1 MMSSSSDELLRNGV
15 DVAID
20 VQSLRVIRGKRIALD
35 DVTVQIARGTITG
48 LLGPSGCGKTTL
60 MRSIVGTQIIA
71 EGTVT
76 VLGRPAGSAELRHRV
91 GYVTQDP
98 TIYNDL
104 RIIDNVRYF
113 GALYGT
119 DAQAADEAVAAVGL
133 EDHRTALCGNLSGGQ
148 RTRVSLACALVCHP
162 DLLVLDEP
170 TVGLDP
176 VLRVDL
182 WEQFDQLARSGTT
195 LLVSS
200 HVMDEA
206 DHCGDLLLMREG
218 HLLAHTTPDE
228 ATRGHR
234 MSVTGGSVSVRHPA
248 QHRSRSRLSPQAY
261 LATTTRILRQLAADH
276 RSVAMILVVPSLI
289 ITLMYFMFQN
299 APHRPG
305 APSPFNNACLIML
318 GVFPLIVMFLITSI
332 TMQRERVSGTL
343 ERILTTP
350 LRRLDLLA
358 AYGTA
363 FSIAA
368 AAQATLAC
376 IVSFWF
382 LGLDTAGS
390 PILVFTI
397 AIINAVLGV
406 GLGLLCSAFA
416 RTEFQAV
423 QFMPVVIAPQ
433 LLLCGIIVP
442 RDLLPDWL
450 QWISNVLPASYAL
463 EALQQVGA
471 YSEPTF
477 IAVRD
482 IAVVIGFA
490 VLALCLAAATL
501 RRRTP

>member
-1 MMSSSSDELLRNGV
+1 MS
-15 DVAID
+15 I
-20 VQSLRVIRGKRIALD
+20 
-35 DVTVQIARGTITG
+35 
-48 LLGPSGCGKTTL
+48 
-60 MRSIVGTQIIA
+60 
-71 EGTVT
+71 
-76 VLGRPAGSAELRHRV
+76 
-91 GYVTQDP
+91 
-98 TIYNDL
+98 
-104 RIIDNVRYF
+104 
-113 GALYGT
+113 
-119 DAQAADEAVAAVGL
+119 
-133 EDHRTALCGNLSGGQ
+133 
-148 RTRVSLACALVCHP
+148 
-162 DLLVLDEP
+162 
-170 TVGLDP
+170 
-176 VLRVDL
+176 
-182 WEQFDQLARSGTT
+182 
-195 LLVSS
+195 
-200 HVMDEA
+200 
-206 DHCGDLLLMREG
+206 
-218 HLLAHTTPDE
+218 
-228 ATRGHR
+228 
-234 MSVTGGSVSVRHPA
+234 TGGSVSVRHPA
-248 QHRSRSRLSPQAY
+248 QHRSRSKLSPQSFI
-261 LATTTRILRQLAADH
+261 ATTGRILRQLAGDH
-276 RSVAMILVVPSLI
+276 RSVAMILVVPSFI
-289 ITLMYFMFQN
+289 ITLMYFMFSN

-376 IVSFWF
+376 VVSFWF
-382 LGLDTAGS
+382 LGLDTKGS
-390 PILVFTI
+390 PILVFAI

-442 RDLLPDWL
+442 RDVLPDWL

-471 YSEPTF
+471 HSDLTA
-477 IAVRD
+477 IALRD
-482 IAVVIGFA
+482 IVVVIGFA
-490 VLALCLAAATL
+490 VIALGLAAATL